1 MAFAIRR
8 GTNLGCWLSQAKH
21 RGAERAGFFTAADA
35 ERIAGWGFDH
45 VRLPVD
51 EEQLWDEA
59 GRQEAEAFDLL
70 DAGLDAC
77 LARRLRVIVDL
88 HITRSHYFNS
98 AALPALFTD
107 DEQVARFADLWR
119 QLSQRLCARDTD
131 YVAYELLN
139 EPVAADPADWNR
151 VYAAAWDAIRSR
163 EPRRM
168 LVLGSNDFQQPKS
181 FPDLRVPEDP
191 HCILSFHYYYPM
203 FITHY
208 RARWWGPAGLYD
220 GPVQYPGPPIPPE
233 RLAAAPAELREL
245 CERRGF
251 NRPAGPESV
260 AETIAPVLA
269 VRDRTGLAVHCG
281 EFGCYATTSQ
291 ETRRAWFG
299 DVIAAFRDSGVAWSQ
314 WLYKGAGFGLVD
326 PDGRDLGIVDVLLG

>member
-1 MAFAIRR
+1 MAFEIRR

-21 RGAERAGFFTAADA
+21 RGAERAGFFTADDA
-35 ERIAGWGFDH
+35 ARIAGWGFDH

-59 GRQEAEAFDLL
+59 GRQEAEAFGLL
-70 DAGLDAC
+70 DAALDAC
-77 LARRLRVIVDL
+77 LAQHLRVIVDL

-107 DEQVARFADLWR
+107 EGQAARFADLWR
-119 QLSQRLCARDTD
+119 QLSEHLCARGLDD
-131 YVAYELLN
+131 VAYELLN

-163 EPRRM
+163 KPRRTI
-168 LVLGSNDFQQPKS
+168 VLGSNDFQQPKS
-181 FPDLRVPEDP
+181 FPDLRVPDDP

-208 RARWWGPAGLYD
+208 RARWWKPAGLYD

-233 RLAAAPAELREL
+233 HLAGASEELREVCDRQGL
-245 CERRGF
+245 
-251 NRPAGPESV
+251 NRPAGPASV
-260 AETIAPVLA
+260 AEIIAPVLA

-281 EFGCYATTSQ
+281 EFGCYSTTSL
-291 ETRRAWFG
+291 EVRRAWFR
-299 DVIAAFRDSGVAWSQ
+299 DVIATFRKHGAAWSQ

-326 PDGRDLGIVDVLLG
+326 RDGREQGIVDVLLS